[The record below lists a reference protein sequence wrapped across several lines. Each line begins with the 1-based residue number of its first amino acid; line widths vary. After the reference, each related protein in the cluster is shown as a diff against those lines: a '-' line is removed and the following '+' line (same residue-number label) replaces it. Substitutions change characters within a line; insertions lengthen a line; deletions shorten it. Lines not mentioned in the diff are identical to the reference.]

1 MDTSDIDESF
11 VPSPPSDSDAESS
24 PPPLPVPTRGRADM
38 LDTPRPL
45 RAARFSA
52 REGRWIQTSNC
63 SRGIREPL
71 PSWIR
76 LVSWN
81 VDFQTKNPK
90 KRLMAALLY
99 LQREVFRCQTAT
111 ERPDPCCILL
121 QEVSVGSFTMILT
134 SEWVQRYFVVV
145 PTSTDKWPA
154 SATYGTVT
162 LVSRTVPVSNAFT
175 IEFGNSSMM
184 RNAIFVDVKL
194 SVPAPP
200 HTPRLSD
207 GVVTVRVAN
216 THLESLP
223 QGAAARPTQL
233 RLISEAL
240 QEYEL
245 RGGVVAGDMNA
256 IGPSDATLAEDEGL
270 MDAWQHGD
278 DDEEGFTWGYQ
289 PREQPYPPARLDK
302 VLFTTRGGFE
312 VEEPER
318 FGVGA
323 RTDYGDWISDHYGLM
338 TTLHVVREDEEMEM

>member
-24 PPPLPVPTRGRADM
+24 PPPLPVPTRGRADT
-38 LDTPRPL
+38 LDTPRTL
-45 RAARFSA
+45 HAARFSA
-52 REGRWIQTSNC
+52 REGRWIPTTNC
-63 SRGIREPL
+63 SRGVREPL
-71 PSWIR
+71 PTWIR

-81 VDFQTKNPK
+81 VDFQTKNAK
-90 KRLMAALLY
+90 KRLMAALLC
-99 LQREVFRCQTAT
+99 LQREVFRCQTPNQ
-111 ERPDPCCILL
+111 RPNPCCILL
-121 QEVSVGSFTMILT
+121 QEVSVGAFTMILT
-134 SEWVQRYFVVV
+134 NEWVQRYFVVV
-145 PTSTDKWPA
+145 PTSTDQWPA
-154 SATYGTVT
+154 NATYGTVT

-194 SVPAPP
+194 GVPALP
-200 HTPRLSD
+200 HAPRLSD
-207 GVVTVRVAN
+207 GIVTVRIAN

-223 QGAAARPTQL
+223 RGAAARPMQL

-240 QEYEL
+240 QEYDL
-245 RGGVVAGDMNA
+245 HAGVVAGDMNA
-256 IGPSDATLAEDEGL
+256 IGPSDITIAEDVGL

-289 PREQPYPPARLDK
+289 PRERYPPARLDK

-323 RTDYGDWISDHYGLM
+323 RAESGDWISDHYGLM
-338 TTLHVVREDEEMEM
+338 TTLHIVREDEGMEM